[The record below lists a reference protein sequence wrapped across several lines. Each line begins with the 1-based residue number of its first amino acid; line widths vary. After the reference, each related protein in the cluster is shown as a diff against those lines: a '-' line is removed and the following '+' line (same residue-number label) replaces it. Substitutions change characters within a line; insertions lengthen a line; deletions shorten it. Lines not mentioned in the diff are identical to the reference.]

1 MNKQPGTVS
10 ALIILILIFAVRG
23 AANDRIV
30 VSPWAETAVTI
41 DGHSTDWAGATL
53 QTMKNLKI
61 DYAFKN
67 DGSDLYVLFIFNDPR
82 FLSSIEATGMTLH
95 FAAEK
100 QKGAD
105 HGLRFTRKA
114 LTSQELVALFEKEGQ
129 QLSEE
134 KKQGILSKPGY
145 TIFECNLVNQKGR
158 VLTKN
163 VGRISP
169 NPPSFNLA
177 KREGSVVYEFR
188 IPLAKAETQLAGI
201 GAEPGTALKVGF
213 SWGGVTPEMRDAIA
227 KQSGYS
233 GGRAGTEASSFDI
246 ITEDIGLE
254 GGGGGSSFGNRMA
267 QLQRTMKKY
276 QFWVDVLLTAR
287 RS

>member
-10 ALIILILIFAVRG
+10 ALIIWILISAVSG
-23 AANDRIV
+23 MGNDRVV
-30 VSPWAETAVTI
+30 VSPWAETPVKI

-82 FLSSIEATGMTLH
+82 FLSSIEATGMTVY

-233 GGRAGTEASSFDI
+233 GGQAGTEASSFEI
-246 ITEDIGLE
+246 MSEDIGPE
-254 GGGGGSSFGNRMA
+254 GGGGGSSFSSRMA
-267 QLQRTMKKY
+267 QLKRTTKKY
-276 QFWVDVLLTAR
+276 EFWVDVLLTAR

>member
-1 MNKQPGTVS
+1 MDKQPATVS
-10 ALIILILIFAVRG
+10 TLILWILISAVSG
-23 AANDRIV
+23 LGNDRVV

-41 DGHSTDWAGATL
+41 DGHNTDWAAAAL

-67 DGSDLYVLFIFNDPR
+67 DGSDLYVLFIFNDPQY
-82 FLSSIEATGMTLH
+82 LSSIEATGMTLR

-100 QKGAD
+100 IESAD
-105 HGLRFTRKA
+105 RGLRFTRKA
-114 LTSQELVALFEKEGQ
+114 LTSRELIALFEKEGQ
-129 QLSEE
+129 QLTEE

-145 TIFECNLVNQKGR
+145 TIFECNLVNKKGR
-158 VLTKN
+158 ILTEN
-163 VGRISP
+163 VGRISS

-177 KREGSVVYEFR
+177 KTEGSVVYEFR
-188 IPLAKAETQLAGI
+188 VPLAKTEIQPAGI
-201 GAEPGTALKVGF
+201 GAKPGTALKVGF

-233 GGRAGTEASSFDI
+233 GSQAGIEASSFDI
-246 ITEDIGLE
+246 LTEDIGPE
-254 GGGGGSSFGNRMA
+254 GGGGGSSFGSRMA

-276 QFWVDVLLTAR
+276 EFWVDVLLTAR
-287 RS
+287 GS

>member
-1 MNKQPGTVS
+1 MNKQPGTLSTLV
-10 ALIILILIFAVRG
+10 IWILVFAVRG
-23 AANDRIV
+23 TGNDRIV

-41 DGHSTDWAGATL
+41 DGHNTDWAEATL

-82 FLSSIEATGMTLH
+82 FLSSIEATGMTLY

-100 QKGAD
+100 QKGTD
-105 HGLRFTRKA
+105 HGLRFMKKA
-114 LTSQELVALFEKEGQ
+114 VTSQELVAFFEKEGQ
-129 QLSEE
+129 QLTEE
-134 KKQGILSKPGY
+134 KKQGILSRPGH
-145 TIFECNLVNQKGR
+145 TIFECNLVNKKGR

-163 VGRISP
+163 VGRIFP
-169 NPPSFNLA
+169 NPPAFDLA

-188 IPLAKAETQLAGI
+188 IPLSKTGTQPAGI

-254 GGGGGSSFGNRMA
+254 GGGGGSSFGSRMA
-267 QLQRTMKKY
+267 QLQRTTKKY
-276 QFWVDVLLTAR
+276 EFWVDVLLTAR
-287 RS
+287 GS

>member
-41 DGHSTDWAGATL
+41 DGLNADWAGATL

-67 DGSDLYVLFIFNDPR
+67 DGSDLYVLFLFKDPR
-82 FLSSIEATGMTLH
+82 FLSSIEATGMTLY

-105 HGLRFTRKA
+105 RGLRFTKKA
-114 LTSQELVALFEKEGQ
+114 VTSQEFVAYFEKEGQ

-145 TIFECNLVNQKGR
+145 TIFECHLVDKKGR

-188 IPLAKAETQLAGI
+188 IPLAKAETQPAGI

-233 GGRAGTEASSFDI
+233 GGQAGTEASSFDI
-246 ITEDIGLE
+246 ITEDIGIE
-254 GGGGGSSFGNRMA
+254 GGSGGSSFGSRMA
-267 QLQRTMKKY
+267 QLQRTTKKHE
-276 QFWVDVLLTAR
+276 FWVDVLLTAR